1 MRETVH
7 AHDIID
13 IADAN
18 PDLLLARTL
27 VPIRQKVC
35 CRLMLTSAA
44 IFVVHTTCEFTGEIN
59 AIIRALTACWIVQRS
74 AGRHPW

>member
-27 VPIRQKVC
+27 VPIRQKVLC
-35 CRLMLTSAA
+35 
-44 IFVVHTTCEFTGEIN
+44 G
-59 AIIRALTACWIVQRS
+59 
-74 AGRHPW
+74 